1 MKEFYWILKKMPLFR
16 DIPINK
22 YDNVFRCLQA
32 KLEEYKKGEVIVGL
46 YDKMENAGIVLS
58 GKVNMILYSEY
69 GSEHNVHHFEQGSL
83 FVETFAYAFEE
94 NAALEV
100 IAFQKSKILFLDFS
114 QLFTEKTKACPYAS
128 QVTLNL
134 LSETTKR
141 NIFLNKKVEILAQK
155 KIRDKIG
162 IYFKMLQ
169 GNDSTI
175 NIPLNRQEMADFL
188 GVDRSALSREL
199 CTMRDEGIIEFNKN
213 EFIILNSKWL

>member
-1 MKEFYWILKKMPLFR
+1 MKQQREIF
-16 DIPINK
+16 
-22 YDNVFRCLQA
+22 
-32 KLEEYKKGEVIVGL
+32 
-46 YDKMENAGIVLS
+46 
-58 GKVNMILYSEY
+58 
-69 GSEHNVHHFEQGSL
+69 
-83 FVETFAYAFEE
+83 
-94 NAALEV
+94 
-100 IAFQKSKILFLDFS
+100 
-114 QLFTEKTKACPYAS
+114 
-128 QVTLNL
+128 
-134 LSETTKR
+134 
-141 NIFLNKKVEILAQK
+141 FLNKKVEILAQK

>member
-58 GKVNMILYSEY
+58 GEVNMILYSKY
-69 GSEHNVHHFEQGSL
+69 GSEHNVRHFEQGSL
-83 FVETFAYAFEE
+83 FVEAFAYAFEE

-100 IAFQKSKILFLDFS
+100 IASQKSKILFLDFS
-114 QLFTEKTKACPYAS
+114 QLFAEKAKVCPYAS

-134 LSETTKR
+134 LSEATRKI
-141 NIFLNKKVEILAQK
+141 IFLIKKVEILAQK

-199 CTMRDEGIIEFNKN
+199 CTMRDEGIIELNKN
-213 EFIILNSKWL
+213 EIIILNSKWL